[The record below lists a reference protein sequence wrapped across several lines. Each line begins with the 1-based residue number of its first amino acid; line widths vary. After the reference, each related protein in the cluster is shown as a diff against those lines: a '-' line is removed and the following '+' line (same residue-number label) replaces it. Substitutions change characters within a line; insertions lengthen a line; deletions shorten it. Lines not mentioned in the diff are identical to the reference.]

1 MKPVLMNKTK
11 GKIIAAF
18 GVFAL
23 TFLFIGCYGQTK
35 SDKIDQ
41 LINTYA
47 KYGQFNGSV
56 LISEKGEIIYKKGFG
71 LANVEWNIPNQPDTK
86 HRLASM
92 TKQFTAMLILQL
104 VSENKLKLQ
113 VPISAYLPDYPKKTG
128 DIITIHQLLTHTSGI
143 PNYTDFASYRD
154 IMRDPYRPEELVDLF
169 ADSSLQFTPGEKFSY
184 SNSGY
189 ILLGFII
196 EKITGKNYEQVLQE
210 KILTPLKMN
219 NTGYDHANTII
230 KNRASGY
237 YKVGNNFQNAGYI
250 DMSTPFAAGAIYST
264 VEDLYLWDQAL
275 YTEKLLPDKYR
286 DLLFGKYIPESERS
300 YYGYGWSIGEMPVG
314 NTKEQLQTISHSG
327 FINGFNTLI
336 TRIPSDKS
344 LIVLLSNAGG
354 APLDQ
359 MTIAINGILYNKPY
373 NFPKKS
379 IAYSMMEVIEKDGI
393 TTALSYFKAIKDS
406 DSYYLSESEMNDVG
420 YQLLQ
425 SGKAKE
431 AAAVFKL
438 NVEAYP
444 NSFNVY
450 DSYGEALMAVGNKSE
465 AIENYMQ
472 SVKLN
477 PGNENGL
484 KVLRAQGINTDTL
497 IIKVS
502 IEELKLLEGEYLVTN
517 PASESDSKWQIEF
530 EVVNG
535 VLYGNDRGY
544 RYKLVPVGDNK
555 FRNPDDGAL
564 LVFDTTDKDAITL
577 LLFGRFKFRKVI

>member
-1 MKPVLMNKTK
+1 MNKTK

-450 DSYGEALMAVGNKSE
+450 D
-465 AIENYMQ
+465 
-472 SVKLN
+472 
-477 PGNENGL
+477 
-484 KVLRAQGINTDTL
+484 
-497 IIKVS
+497 
-502 IEELKLLEGEYLVTN
+502 
-517 PASESDSKWQIEF
+517 
-530 EVVNG
+530 
-535 VLYGNDRGY
+535 
-544 RYKLVPVGDNK
+544 
-555 FRNPDDGAL
+555 
-564 LVFDTTDKDAITL
+564 
-577 LLFGRFKFRKVI
+577 